1 MEMYFSLIF
10 WFLSCRADRELLSE
24 SDLWG
29 LKLNVRHHLL
39 LFRRGLF
46 LQVTCYVSSGQ
57 WL

>member
-1 MEMYFSLIF
+1 MELYLSHIF
-10 WFLSCRADRELLSE
+10 WFLSRRADRELLSE

-46 LQVTCYVSSGQ
+46 PQVTCYVS
-57 WL
+57 